1 MPAVDV
7 IVPTGD
13 THPIIHPSS
22 CRRHGHMRALT
33 LVADR
38 QLVIA
43 QVPEP
48 PPPGLG
54 EVQIRVKAVALNHI
68 DVWGYRGM
76 VFAKRKLPLVVGAEA
91 SGEIAAVGEAV
102 TRFRPAQ
109 KVVMYGALTC
119 GICRACSEGRD
130 NLCEDVAGIMGFHV
144 DGFAREFL
152 NLPERLVI
160 PVPDGVS
167 ERDAA
172 CAPIAFSTVQHM
184 LFDNAKLQG
193 GETVLVH
200 AGGSGIGTV
209 AIMMSKAI
217 GCAVITTVGDD
228 SKIDGVKALGADHV
242 INYRKDRFEHETR
255 KITKKKGVDVVFEH
269 VGADT
274 FNGSLLT
281 LKRGGRLVTCGSTPR
296 PALQLKLMPLFQQ
309 QYHIFGSFGATMRN
323 IAESLDKMAAGMHPV
338 IDTEVPIDDV
348 APALKRME
356 SRQVVGKIIVYL

>member
-1 MPAVDV
+1 
-7 IVPTGD
+7 
-13 THPIIHPSS
+13 
-22 CRRHGHMRALT
+22 MRALT

-38 QLVIA
+38 QLVVVDA
-43 QVPEP
+43 P
-48 PPPGLG
+48 PPAPPAAG
-54 EVQIRVKAVALNHI
+54 EVQIRVEAVALNHI

-76 VFAKRKLPLVVGAEA
+76 AFAKRKLPLVVGAEA
-91 SGEIAAVGEAV
+91 SGEIAAVGAGV
-102 TRFRPAQ
+102 TRFEPGQ
-109 KVVMYGALTC
+109 PVVMYGALTC
-119 GICRACSEGRD
+119 GVCRACKEGRD
-130 NLCEDVAGIMGFHV
+130 NLCENVAGIMGFHV
-144 DGFAREFL
+144 DGFACERL

-167 ERDAA
+167 ARDAA

-184 LFDNAKLQG
+184 LFDNAKLQS
-193 GETVLVH
+193 GETILVQ
-200 AGGSGIGTV
+200 AGASGIGTV
-209 AIMMSKAI
+209 AIMMAKAI
-217 GCAVITTVGDD
+217 GCTVIATVGDD
-228 SKIDGVKALGADHV
+228 SKIEGVKALGADHV

-281 LKRGGRLVTCGSTPR
+281 LKRGGRLVTCGSTSGPTVT
-296 PALQLKLMPLFQQ
+296 LNLMQLFQQ

-323 IAESLDKMAAGMHPV
+323 IKESLDKMADGMHPV

-356 SRQVVGKIIVYL
+356 SRQVFGKIIVYL